1 MRQDRSS
8 GRTGRLGEEREE
20 LRAAA
25 RTHSRAS
32 DLRPAHA
39 VWHRREC
46 LERCCRGTAPLG
58 QILRGLVIDLSA
70 LIRRHVRPYVLRV
83 TPSMLV
89 PSFLPSLSPSRAKQ
103 TLPLSS
109 TTALRHSLALSCRPL
124 YSTEPHGTD
133 LLCRDIKPGFCRPRV
148 RNASAHSRPCAKS
161 RRRCGPSPGADVREV
176 PAQMW
181 TKSPRRCAPSPAAV
195 AILGPCR

>member
-1 MRQDRSS
+1 MDGWRGRAMRQGRSS

-89 PSFLPSLSPSRAKQ
+89 PSFLPSVEPE
-103 TLPLSS
+103 PP
-109 TTALRHSLALSCRPL
+109 TTA
-124 YSTEPHGTD
+124 T
-133 LLCRDIKPGFCRPRV
+133 
-148 RNASAHSRPCAKS
+148 
-161 RRRCGPSPGADVREV
+161 
-176 PAQMW
+176 
-181 TKSPRRCAPSPAAV
+181 SPRTQHECQPPCHQRNQSLLTPPRNRNQQHGNNNRQKREKTTRKKSK
-195 AILGPCR
+195 ILLVI